1 MSSSGRMKLGDML
14 KQEGLID
21 EAAVEQALRYQYEH
35 KERFGEAL
43 VALGLVDESRLTR
56 ALARQAG
63 LQYVDLKKGRI
74 PDPVL
79 EAMDRKVAEEFRV
92 LPIKLSGQ
100 VLFIAIGDPVDTMN
114 VDNLAFLLGREV
126 RCALATPSALEEA
139 LEDYYGIQSGSKSTG
154 EARRAVL
161 AEEELPGEGDDDE
174 APIIRLVTQ
183 VMEEALKQRASDI
196 HVEAFEQRLRIR
208 YRIDGVCR
216 EVASYP
222 KHLQGPVLSRLK
234 IMAGM
239 DIAEKRQPQDGRINV
254 DLLNRPIDV
263 RVSALPST
271 YGESIVMRLLDKETG
286 LVSLDVLGFHP
297 DDSKRFNRI
306 IKRPNGIFLV
316 TGPTGSG
323 KTTTLYAALKELNR
337 PDVKIITAENPVEY
351 HLLGVNQAEVQARI
365 GMTFA
370 RILRAMLRQ
379 APNIILVGEIRD
391 LETAEIAIQ
400 AALTGHLVFSTLH
413 TNDAPSAITRLVD
426 MGVKPFLVASSI
438 QAVMAQR
445 LIRKLCNACK
455 APFEPAQSELRAVG
469 LTGEDVEGV
478 TLYRPVG
485 CKACEMTGYQGRQ
498 GIFELVE
505 MNSELRNLT
514 FKSASTSRLR
524 EAAVLS
530 GGMVTLVRDGIRKAL
545 AGVTSLEEV
554 LRVSFGEEMLV

>member
-1 MSSSGRMKLGDML
+1 MATSGRQRLGDL
-14 KQEGLID
+14 LARDGLID
-21 EAAVEQALRYQYEH
+21 DAGIERALRYQVEH
-35 KERFGEAL
+35 KVRFGEA
-43 VALGLVDESRLTR
+43 VIALELVDETR
-56 ALARQAG
+56 VTQALARQAG
-63 LQYVDLKKGRI
+63 LPFVDLTKGRI
-74 PDPVL
+74 KPELIGLID
-79 EAMDRKVAEEFRV
+79 ASTAAEYRV
-92 LPIKLSGQ
+92 LPIKAGGNS
-100 VLFIAIGDPVDTMN
+100 LFVAIADPVDSMN
-114 VDNLAFLLGREV
+114 LDNLAFLLGREV
-126 RCALATPSALEEA
+126 KCALATRSAHHA
-139 LEDYYGIQSGSKSTG
+139 LLSEHYGVDTG
-154 EARRAVL
+154 APAKKKAKVEK
-161 AEEELPGEGDDDE
+161 LPEPGDDDE

-183 VMEEALKQRASDI
+183 MLENALKQRASDI

-239 DIAEKRQPQDGRINV
+239 DIAEKRQPQDGRINTT
-254 DLLNRPIDV
+254 LLDRDIDI
-263 RVSALPST
+263 RVSALPNT
-271 YGESIVMRLLDKETG
+271 HGESIVMRLLDKQTG
-286 LVSLDVLGFHP
+286 LVGLDQLGFHP
-297 DDSKRFNRI
+297 DDRKRFDRI

-351 HLLGVNQAEVQARI
+351 HLTGINQAEVQTRV

-426 MGVKPFLVASSI
+426 MGVKPFLVASSV

-445 LIRKLCNACK
+445 LVRRLCDCKL
-455 APFEPAQSELRAVG
+455 PYEPNESQLRAAG
-469 LTGEDVEGV
+469 LTADQVASANV
-478 TLYRPVG
+478 CRPVG
-485 CKACEMTGYQGRQ
+485 CDVCEGSGYKGRQ

-505 MNSELRNLT
+505 LNAELRNQI
-514 FKSASTSRLR
+514 FKGATTTQLR
-524 EAAVLS
+524 ESARQVGGMISLTQDGVRKILS
-530 GGMVTLVRDGIRKAL
+530 GE
-545 AGVTSLEEV
+545 TSIDEV
-554 LRVSFGEEMLV
+554 LRVTYGEEMLV